1 MKKVFIFLVP
11 AVFIGLHLMM
21 EHRKP
26 PPRDHLNDTLSEY
39 KNQFQQ
45 EQDKARRLQM
55 EADSK
60 RTFPY
65 EIVK

>member
-1 MKKVFIFLVP
+1 MKKLFIFLVP
-11 AVFIGLHLMM
+11 AVFIALNLLR
-21 EHRKP
+21 EHNKP
-26 PPRDHLNDTLSEY
+26 PPRDYLKETLSDY
-39 KNQFQQ
+39 KYQFQE